1 MAKVKL
7 FWREKCPK
15 CPTAKALLTD
25 SSNVE
30 YHNVDEV
37 DGLAEAAFYGVLST
51 PSIIVTE
58 DGGKEIKAWHG
69 EVPIQDEIRKWLI
82 RECP

>member
-1 MAKVKL
+1 MKC
-7 FWREKCPK
+7 FWRMKCPK
-15 CPTAKALLTD
+15 CPPAKELLAN
-25 SSNVE
+25 SVNVE

-58 DGGKEIKAWHG
+58 EDGKEIRSWHG
-69 EVPIQDEIRKWLI
+69 EIPGQGEIQKWLMQ
-82 RECP
+82 